1 VSDDTERPVWPF
13 ARDGKCPLDPPPMLK
28 ELREQCPVAHVG
40 LYDGSTS
47 TLLTK
52 HADIRAVLSADG
64 VSADTTREGF
74 PHASATARAIRIG
87 QRVFA
92 RMDAPTHTEHRKMV
106 SLDFLV
112 PRVRAMR
119 PRIEAMVEELLDRLA
134 TLPQPLDL
142 VQEFANQLP
151 SRIIVELLDLPL
163 EDSSFFQDRLEV
175 WHSMSSTPEQ
185 STRAKQDLTDY
196 LAEFIAKRHQEP
208 GADLLSRLVV
218 EQLDEGHLDE
228 EQLLQ
233 ILHVL
238 LVGGYETTA
247 NMIALGTI
255 ILLQHPDQLDAL
267 KADPQLWPNAVE
279 ELLRYLSVAHQATYR
294 LALTDVE
301 LPSATLPAGEPII
314 APVMAAN
321 RDPEVFE
328 RPDELD
334 VRRDARSHLA
344 FGFGPHQCLGQAL
357 ARAELQIVYRRLF
370 ERYPDLRLAT
380 SLWEVPYKNSMV
392 YGAES
397 VLVTLS
403 NKKE

>member
-1 VSDDTERPVWPF
+1 
-13 ARDGKCPLDPPPMLK
+13 MLK
-28 ELREQCPVAHVG
+28 ELRDKCPVARVNM
-40 LYDGSTS
+40 YDGTTS

-52 HADIRAVLSADG
+52 HADIKAVLSAAG
-64 VSADTTREGF
+64 VSADTTRVGF
-74 PHASATARAIRIG
+74 PHASETARAIRTG
-87 QRVFA
+87 QKVFA

-106 SLDFLV
+106 SFDFLV

-119 PRIEAMVEELLDRLA
+119 PRLEAMVEEMLDRLA

-142 VQEFANQLP
+142 VREFANQLP
-151 SRIIVELLDLPL
+151 SRVIVELLDLPL
-163 EDSSFFQDRLEV
+163 EDSSFFQECLET
-175 WHSMSSTPEQ
+175 WHSMSSTPDE
-185 STRAKQDLTDY
+185 STQAKADLTDY
-196 LAEFIAKRHQEP
+196 LAEFIAKRRKEP
-208 GADLLSRLVV
+208 GEDLLSRLVV
-218 EQLDEGHLDE
+218 GELETGNLNE

-255 ILLQHPDQLDAL
+255 ILLDNPDQLAEL
-267 KADPQLWPNAVE
+267 KAEPQLWPNAVE

-294 LALTDVE
+294 LTMTEVE
-301 LPSATLPAGEPII
+301 LPSTTLPAGEPVI
-314 APVMAAN
+314 APVMSAN
-321 RDPEVFE
+321 RDPEVFD

-334 VRRDARSHLA
+334 VRRDARPHLA

-370 ERYPDLRLAT
+370 EKYPDIQLAT
-380 SLWEVPYKNSMV
+380 SIQEVPYKNSMV

-397 VLVTLS
+397 VLVNLS
-403 NKKE
+403 NSKE

>member
-1 VSDDTERPVWPF
+1 
-13 ARDGKCPLDPPPMLK
+13 MLK
-28 ELREQCPVAHVG
+28 ELRDTCPVAQVNM
-40 LYDGSTS
+40 YDGTTS

-52 HADIRAVLSADG
+52 HADIKAVLSAAG

-74 PHASATARAIRIG
+74 PHASETARAIRTG
-87 QRVFA
+87 QKVFA

-106 SLDFLV
+106 SFDFLV

-119 PRIEAMVEELLDRLA
+119 PRLEAMVEEMLDRLA

-142 VQEFANQLP
+142 VREFANQLP
-151 SRIIVELLDLPL
+151 SRVIVELLDLPL
-163 EDSSFFQDRLEV
+163 EDSSFFQDRLET
-175 WHSMSSTPEQ
+175 WHSMSSTPDE
-185 STRAKQDLTDY
+185 STQAKQDLTEY
-196 LAEFIAKRHQEP
+196 LAEFIAKRRKEP
-208 GADLLSRLVV
+208 GEDLLSRLVV
-218 EQLDEGHLDE
+218 GELEAGNLNE

-255 ILLQHPDQLDAL
+255 ILLDNPHQLAEL
-267 KADPQLWPNAVE
+267 KAEPELWPNAVE

-294 LALTDVE
+294 LTMTEVE
-301 LPSATLPAGEPII
+301 LPSTTLPAGEPVI
-314 APVMAAN
+314 APVMSAN
-321 RDPEVFE
+321 RDPEVFD

-334 VRRDARSHLA
+334 VRRDARPHLA

-370 ERYPDLRLAT
+370 EKYPDLQLAT
-380 SLWEVPYKNSMV
+380 SMQEVPYKNSMV

-397 VLVTLS
+397 VLVNLS
-403 NKKE
+403 NSKE

>member
-1 VSDDTERPVWPF
+1 
-13 ARDGKCPLDPPPMLK
+13 
-28 ELREQCPVAHVG
+28 
-40 LYDGSTS
+40 
-47 TLLTK
+47 
-52 HADIRAVLSADG
+52 
-64 VSADTTREGF
+64 
-74 PHASATARAIRIG
+74 
-87 QRVFA
+87 
-92 RMDAPTHTEHRKMV
+92 MDAPTHTEHRKMV
-106 SLDFLV
+106 SFDFLV

-119 PRIEAMVEELLDRLA
+119 PRLEAMVEEMLDRLA

-151 SRIIVELLDLPL
+151 SRVIVELLDLPL
-163 EDSSFFQDRLEV
+163 EDSSFFQNRLET
-175 WHSMSSTPEQ
+175 WHSMSSTPDE
-185 STRAKQDLTDY
+185 STQAKVDLTEY
-196 LAEFIAKRHQEP
+196 LAEFIAKRREEP
-208 GADLLSRLVV
+208 GEDLLSRLVV
-218 EQLDEGHLDE
+218 GELETGNLNE

-255 ILLQHPDQLDAL
+255 ILLDNPNQLAEL
-267 KADPQLWPNAVE
+267 KAQPELWPNAVE

-294 LALTDVE
+294 FTMTEVE
-301 LPSATLPAGEPII
+301 LPSTTLPAGEPVI
-314 APVMAAN
+314 APVMSAN
-321 RDPEVFE
+321 RDPEVFD

-370 ERYPDLRLAT
+370 EKYPDIQLAT
-380 SLWEVPYKNSMV
+380 SMQEVPYKNSMV

-397 VLVTLS
+397 VLVNLS
-403 NKKE
+403 NSKE